1 MDLRGKQRHD
11 TDFGCV
17 VASARPTNVLSQVF
31 SHGVEW
37 RTPDRATVVSLS
49 LSLSRFLREGKNL
62 GIITRSS
69 FALVGEKPSV
79 GCSPYLAWDR
89 SRSRVSSADH
99 DRFAF
104 CLALLTLSSP
114 FRKLP

>member
-49 LSLSRFLREGKNL
+49 LSLPVSTRGKEPRHNHSIELCIGGGETVGGLQPVPSL
-62 GIITRSS
+62 G
-69 FALVGEKPSV
+69 P
-79 GCSPYLAWDR
+79 
-89 SRSRVSSADH
+89 
-99 DRFAF
+99 
-104 CLALLTLSSP
+104 
-114 FRKLP
+114 